1 MDKDQSK
8 RRNLLL
14 VDPTFHDPD
23 YYEFESKQKMKRKCL
38 PMCILKVGY

>member
-1 MDKDQSK
+1 MFFIDTRMDKDQSK

-23 YYEFESKQKMKRKCL
+23 YYEFESKQRK
-38 PMCILKVGY
+38 